1 MDIDLLSKIVKEL
14 ILDNDTVA
22 LPGLGTF
29 VAELVP
35 ASFSDKGYTINPPY
49 RKLHFSGRL
58 DDNDTK
64 IADFYAKSNLM
75 DKTAAEKIISD
86 FFMEMKE
93 VLIMKKVIV
102 FPGLGKLRATKEN
115 DFFFVP
121 DEDLDIYPDGF
132 GLQPV
137 SLKTHE
143 KVSVPVSADLSD
155 SITDFK
161 EDKKMIN
168 MKKEKTNLSEE
179 LEAEKEQQLDE
190 LEENQEDEECQD
202 ECELGTSS
210 NLKMKTLVVVL
221 LVIACVIMLLLIAFL
236 IMNHFAPDFVN
247 SLLYTEE
254 ELQLLKY

>member
-1 MDIDLLSKIVKEL
+1 
-14 ILDNDTVA
+14 
-22 LPGLGTF
+22 
-29 VAELVP
+29 
-35 ASFSDKGYTINPPY
+35 
-49 RKLHFSGRL
+49 
-58 DDNDTK
+58 
-64 IADFYAKSNLM
+64 
-75 DKTAAEKIISD
+75 
-86 FFMEMKE
+86 
-93 VLIMKKVIV
+93 
-102 FPGLGKLRATKEN
+102 
-115 DFFFVP
+115 
-121 DEDLDIYPDGF
+121 
-132 GLQPV
+132 
-137 SLKTHE
+137 
-143 KVSVPVSADLSD
+143 
-155 SITDFK
+155 
-161 EDKKMIN
+161 